1 MLCKRCVCA
10 ILRKNAKNLFLKDF
24 YRKFEKKQNLG
35 LPEGRPGGPGKQG
48 EGQKEVDILGA
59 APQEEVFV

>member
-1 MLCKRCVCA
+1 MFTENSK
-10 ILRKNAKNLFLKDF
+10 
-24 YRKFEKKQNLG
+24 KKQNLS